1 MKRYLFLLLSFFA
14 LNLYAQQGN
23 LTGTA
28 IAASDKEPMIG
39 LTVLVKGTTKGTVTD
54 LDGNYTLTN
63 VPKDATIV
71 FSMIGYKTQEVLIK
85 EQRSVNI

>member
-28 IAASDKEPMIG
+28 IAASDKEPII
-39 LTVLVKGTTKGTVTD
+39 D
-54 LDGNYTLTN
+54 
-63 VPKDATIV
+63 
-71 FSMIGYKTQEVLIK
+71 
-85 EQRSVNI
+85 

>member
-39 LTVLVKGTTKGTVTD
+39 LTVLVKVLQMVLSQIWMETTH
-54 LDGNYTLTN
+54 
-63 VPKDATIV
+63 
-71 FSMIGYKTQEVLIK
+71 
-85 EQRSVNI
+85 

>member
-39 LTVLVKGTTKGTVTD
+39 LNVAKAALVVKK
-54 LDGNYTLTN
+54 
-63 VPKDATIV
+63 
-71 FSMIGYKTQEVLIK
+71 
-85 EQRSVNI
+85 RR

>member
-1 MKRYLFLLLSFFA
+1 MKRYLFLLLSFFT
-14 LNLYAQQGN
+14 LSLYAQQGS

-39 LTVLVKGTTKGTVTD
+39 LTVLVKGTTNGTVTD

-63 VPKDATIV
+63 VSGDATIV
-71 FSMIGYKTQEVLIK
+71 ISMIG
-85 EQRSVNI
+85 

>member
-39 LTVLVKGTTKGTVTD
+39 LTVLVKGTTH
-54 LDGNYTLTN
+54 
-63 VPKDATIV
+63 
-71 FSMIGYKTQEVLIK
+71 
-85 EQRSVNI
+85 

>member
-14 LNLYAQQGN
+14 LSLYAQQGS

-39 LTVLVKGTTKGTVTD
+39 LTVLVKGTTNGTVT
-54 LDGNYTLTN
+54 
-63 VPKDATIV
+63 
-71 FSMIGYKTQEVLIK
+71 
-85 EQRSVNI
+85 

>member
-14 LNLYAQQGN
+14 LSLYAQQGS

-39 LTVLVKGTTKGTVTD
+39 LTVLVKGTTMV
-54 LDGNYTLTN
+54 LSRIWME
-63 VPKDATIV
+63 TIH
-71 FSMIGYKTQEVLIK
+71 
-85 EQRSVNI
+85 